1 MNDIIDF
8 LTSKEIIVVYIV
20 VAVACLLCFVIY
32 LIDKNYAKR
41 KRRQNTKKLNKLV
54 EDVNIKLEEENKDKV
69 VTKTKVE
76 ASSEPVMIAPSVDVV
91 SNKSKVSQVKEA
103 PKKQSFNSSEK
114 NVSNTAFDKM
124 EKEIH
129 KVNEKIEEL
138 VYTDIEPDR
147 EQATRELMQL
157 TLELEKAELEKKSTI
172 NIEEYESA
180 QEENAIIS
188 LEELTKKSSE
198 MYLQN
203 EVTQYADEGNE
214 PISLEDLELRKK
226 QAMNTEIVED
236 KKEEVKRDSEYY
248 SQMISPVFNYNN
260 KNDIENTADYD
271 KFDEELQ
278 KTQEFLISL
287 KDLQSKLNS

>member
-54 EDVNIKLEEENKDKV
+54 EDVNTRLREENKV
-69 VTKTKVE
+69 VKESIKPNT
-76 ASSEPVMIAPSVDVV
+76 SSEPIMIAPSVDVV
-91 SNKSKVSQVKEA
+91 STREKVVASESLETKDIVVEKANNSSLMDAEISKVD
-103 PKKQSFNSSEK
+103 K
-114 NVSNTAFDKM
+114 NID
-124 EKEIH
+124 
-129 KVNEKIEEL
+129 EL
-138 VYTDIEPDR
+138 IYTDIEPDR

-157 TLELEKAELEKKSTI
+157 TLELEKAEKEKSVAVNNTSTI
-172 NIEEYESA
+172 SIADYENS

-203 EVTQYADEGNE
+203 EVSQYADEGNE
-214 PISLEDLELRKK
+214 PISLSDLELRKQ
-226 QAMNTEIVED
+226 QAMSSELVEE
-236 KKEEVKRDSEYY
+236 KKEEIKRDSEYY

>member
-203 EVTQYADEGNE
+203 
-214 PISLEDLELRKK
+214 
-226 QAMNTEIVED
+226 
-236 KKEEVKRDSEYY
+236 
-248 SQMISPVFNYNN
+248 
-260 KNDIENTADYD
+260 
-271 KFDEELQ
+271 
-278 KTQEFLISL
+278 
-287 KDLQSKLNS
+287 